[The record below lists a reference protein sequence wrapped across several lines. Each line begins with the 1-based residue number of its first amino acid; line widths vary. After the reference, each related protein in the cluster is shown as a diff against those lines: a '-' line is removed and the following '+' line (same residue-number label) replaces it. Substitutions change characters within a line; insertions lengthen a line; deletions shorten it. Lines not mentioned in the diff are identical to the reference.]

1 MLFNN
6 SKNNQI
12 ILFLIIVL
20 FISFKFFSNNS
31 KLEKPDEYFAF
42 YNIYDLHNTGS
53 TDIEKF
59 NNNKI
64 SLNFFSSNNFF
75 KINYFFLKL
84 HDSYLSK
91 LKDIFNF
98 EYNVLKY
105 SKLDFIDEKYDLEDP
120 LPREKFY
127 FGKNKL
133 VFNHDKFDL
142 LDHYNILY
150 FNNFI
155 IFLFSFLLYTIIFN
169 HLKINIY
176 PLLVYFLTPQVNNLI
191 LFINS
196 DFLIILIAPLIYI
209 LLLQNKFFFTFLI
222 ILILQLLNRSTLIL
236 WSSYFFYLFYILIKD
251 LGFKKSFLFIIIF
264 SISILGI
271 LFYKYF
277 FLNFLSEAYRKL
289 FSQNL
294 FSLLENGEINLL
306 FFELINRLSIFLIST
321 LYLGGQNS
329 FILNIYDY
337 LIFLILC
344 IFLFFYLIKYKFENY
359 LSLFIFSVS
368 TFIFI
373 FLLNN
378 FDHFRHHPLVYF
390 SFIFVVFSTN
400 LNLKY
405 FNYIKSFFLIF
416 LFYANIKSIY
426 IEQLV
431 IIN

>member
-1 MLFNN
+1 MLFKN
-6 SKNNQI
+6 SKFNQI
-12 ILFLIIVL
+12 ILFLLLVF
-20 FISFKFFSNNS
+20 FISIKFFSNNS

-42 YNIYDLHNTGS
+42 YNIYDLHDTGS

-59 NNNKI
+59 TENKI
-64 SLNFFSSNNFF
+64 LLNFFSSNNFF
-75 KINYFFLKL
+75 KINYFFLKC
-84 HDSYLSK
+84 HDWYLSK
-91 LKDIFNF
+91 LKNFFNF
-98 EYNVLKY
+98 EYNVLTFN
-105 SKLDFIDEKYDLEDP
+105 KLDFIDEQYNHENRLTH
-120 LPREKFY
+120 EKFY

-133 VFNHDKFDL
+133 VFNHDKFDI

-155 IFLFSFLLYTIIFN
+155 IFLFFFVTYVMIFN
-169 HLKINIY
+169 YFKLNIY

-196 DFLIILIAPLIYI
+196 DFLIIIITPLIYI
-209 LLLQNKFFFTFLI
+209 LLLKKKFFLTFI
-222 ILILQLLNRSTLIL
+222 IIFLLQTLNRSTLIL
-236 WSSYFFYLFYILIKD
+236 WTAYFFYLFFILTKD
-251 LGFKKSFLFIIIF
+251 LGIKKNLLLIITFLT
-264 SISILGI
+264 SILAI
-271 LFYKYF
+271 LFYKYL
-277 FLNFLSEAYRKL
+277 FLNLITENYRNL

-294 FSLLENGEINLL
+294 FSLLENGEINIL
-306 FFELINRLSIFLIST
+306 FFELINSFSIFLVST
-321 LYLGGQNS
+321 LYLGGLNS

-344 IFLFFYLIKYKFENY
+344 ICLFFYLIKYKFENY
-359 LSLFIFSVS
+359 LSFFIFFISA
-368 TFIFI
+368 FIFI
-373 FLLNN
+373 FFLNN

-426 IEQLV
+426 VEQLV
-431 IIN
+431 SIN